1 MNEQTATARVEP
13 RVMRFSSDDLWELF
27 SFSRVDHYEGIVA
40 AVLQCNWETD
50 SCTVDIRKSSD
61 GGLDCVHVRVGNDV
75 SDKADEV
82 TAFLLDGCREDM
94 GIGFSRVFLHLNHY
108 RIADRP
114 SA

>member
-1 MNEQTATARVEP
+1 M
-13 RVMRFSSDDLWELF
+13 
-27 SFSRVDHYEGIVA
+27 A

-50 SCTVDIRKSSD
+50 SCTVDIRKSSN
-61 GGLDCVHVRVGNDV
+61 GGLACVHVRIGNDV

-94 GIGFSRVFLHLNHY
+94 EIGFKRVFLHLNHY